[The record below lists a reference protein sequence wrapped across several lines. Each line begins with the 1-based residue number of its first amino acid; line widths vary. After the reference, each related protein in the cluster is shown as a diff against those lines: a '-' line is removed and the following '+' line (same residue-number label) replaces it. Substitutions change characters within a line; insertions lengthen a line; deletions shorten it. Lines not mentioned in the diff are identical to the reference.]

1 MFLKTNLLKR
11 LMKQAYAG
19 GGLIAAGRGDW
30 IYISGSYWEIEAE
43 KGYISKKTMGDL
55 ISLIG
60 ELPEDKER
68 FQAGKD
74 GNQMEMET
82 PMGIVTDLFD
92 PRNRLTVTDLIL
104 LHQKGVEQRIL
115 QDADTGTL
123 YLLNNLF
130 VDMVD
135 NECIEE
141 GKGETGVSDQPM
153 FHPKLGVLWDNGHCR
168 MHVLFRDPE
177 EILESL
183 QGIPLIPEVK
193 R

>member
-1 MFLKTNLLKR
+1 MFLKTNLLNR

-19 GGLIAAGRGDW
+19 GRLIVARRGDR
-30 IYISGSYWEIEAE
+30 IYLCGGYWEVEAE

-60 ELPEDKER
+60 ELPEDGER
-68 FQAGKD
+68 FRAGKN
-74 GNQMEMET
+74 GNQMEMEM
-82 PMGIVTDLFD
+82 PMGIAIDLFD

-104 LHQKGVEQRIL
+104 LHQNVVEQRIL
-115 QDADTGTL
+115 QDEDTGTL
-123 YLLNNLF
+123 YLINNLF

-135 NECIEE
+135 NKCIEE
-141 GKGETGVSDQPM
+141 GKGEAGVSDRPM
-153 FHPKLGVLWDNGHCR
+153 FHPKLGVLWYNGRCR
-168 MHVLFRDPE
+168 LHVLFREPE

-183 QGIPLIPEVK
+183 QGIPLIPEAK

>member
-19 GGLIAAGRGDW
+19 GGLVVARRGDW
-30 IYISGSYWEIEAE
+30 IYLSGSYWEVEVR
-43 KGYISKKTMGDL
+43 KRYIPKKTMGDL

-68 FQAGKD
+68 FRAGKD
-74 GNQMEMET
+74 GNQIEIEM
-82 PMGIVTDLFD
+82 PMGISTDFFE
-92 PRNRLTVTDLIL
+92 PGNRLVVTDLIL
-104 LHQKGVEQRIL
+104 LHQNVVEQRIL
-115 QDADTGTL
+115 QDTDTGTL
-123 YLLNNLF
+123 YLINNLF

-135 NECIEE
+135 NKCIEE

-168 MHVLFRDPE
+168 LHVLFRESE

>member
-1 MFLKTNLLKR
+1 MFLKTNLLNR

-19 GGLIAAGRGDW
+19 GRLIVARRGDW
-30 IYISGSYWEIEAE
+30 IYLCGGYWEVEAE

-68 FQAGKD
+68 FRAGKD
-74 GNQMEMET
+74 GNQIEIEM
-82 PMGIVTDLFD
+82 PMGIVIDLFN

-104 LHQKGVEQRIL
+104 LHQNGVEQRIL
-115 QDADTGTL
+115 QDADTGSL

-130 VDMVD
+130 VDMV
-135 NECIEE
+135 NNKCIEE
-141 GKGETGVSDQPM
+141 GKGESCVLDQPM

-168 MHVLFRDPE
+168 LHALFREPE

>member
-68 FQAGKD
+68 FQGRKRRKPD
-74 GNQMEMET
+74 GN
-82 PMGIVTDLFD
+82 G
-92 PRNRLTVTDLIL
+92 N
-104 LHQKGVEQRIL
+104 
-115 QDADTGTL
+115 ADG
-123 YLLNNLF
+123 N
-130 VDMVD
+130 
-135 NECIEE
+135 
-141 GKGETGVSDQPM
+141 
-153 FHPKLGVLWDNGHCR
+153 
-168 MHVLFRDPE
+168 
-177 EILESL
+177 
-183 QGIPLIPEVK
+183 
-193 R
+193 